1 MSYYHNNTQLP
12 LDRPFT
18 LNDEQFGAN
27 WLRLAGDDDKEKR
40 GIEWRDDPQRQFKN
54 EQFYYNTVDSDG
66 NVVSTPKDVDML
78 KRNLILSAKTTAH
91 SLLSGSDWMVVREV
105 EQDLSITN
113 EWAEFRQSVRA
124 ECERQEDHINASPN
138 VESLETMSCNWPESP
153 DDKAERERRE
163 AEDEAAK
170 LEKGLGND

>member
-78 KRNLILSAKTTAH
+78 KRGMTANANRAAH
-91 SLLSGSDWMVVREV
+91 SMLAGSDYMVVKQAEVGVGVLPQWTDYRTAVREESNRITAAV
-105 EQDLSITN
+105 EAATDI
-113 EWAEFRQSVRA
+113 AG
-124 ECERQEDHINASPN
+124 
-138 VESLETMSCNWPESP
+138 LEAIKNNWPRNP
-153 DDKAERERRE
+153 DELAEEARRE
-163 AEDEAAK
+163 AEIEAAK
-170 LEKGLGND
+170 LERDGEE